1 MLFDVLMI
9 ASFVICVFIGAKKG
23 FAKTLMGFLSYIVSI
38 IIGFLF
44 FDDFK
49 AFLFDYD
56 ATRKI
61 IDNFSSGVEKVV
73 ESYITTEDL
82 PAFIES
88 SVRNV
93 SENMSA
99 AVSLLIIE
107 SAIAILFVVMLI
119 AAVKLV
125 SFLATKIVKLP
136 VLKQFDRFIGGL
148 VGALNGV
155 VVCYIIGAL
164 LIFVFAQY
172 DNSFM
177 STQLDNSYISSYFF
191 KNNMILNF
199 IIGF

>member
-38 IIGFLF
+38 IIGILF

-61 IDNFSSGVEKVV
+61 IDNFSSGVENVV

-99 AVSLLIIE
+99 AVSSLIIE
-107 SAIAILFVVMLI
+107 SAIAILFIVMLI